1 MNKYSFLFLIS
12 LFAFASLFSV
22 PPHPKKTSG
31 ILSVVSAPSKNFG
44 PQSASKRTLPQNVL
58 VMMCQFSDTQ
68 FNQDVQY
75 PDFHPH
81 NKEYFNKYMTHLK
94 DFLNDA
100 SHGAYKLN
108 YTIHPEFVTLSK
120 PMSYYGDDSIDGE
133 RRAEMLSDVISMLDP
148 QIDFSNYDAFI
159 LFHAGGGQESDI
171 FDSQPQ
177 SIWSSFLT
185 KYDLK
190 DALAPN
196 SSDYQGISTQD
207 NRYISE
213 CIIIPEA
220 QRHPDFPTSD
230 SVYDDE
236 YVYDIFGVLAHQFAH
251 QLGLPTLF
259 DNYSQNGSSAG
270 IGNFGLMGTAVW
282 NNNGKT
288 PCLPSAWSRY
298 YMGWEEPVILSS
310 DAENIT
316 ITYPQNKKNGTPKLY
331 KIPISDNE
339 YFLIEN
345 RQTNFRKDAVDIGG
359 QIFTEL
365 FTFDVLPD
373 SIQDF
378 YPGTAV
384 PMPNMMENT
393 FLGCEWDYF
402 FPFTNSETGDY
413 VNPSGL
419 YIWHVDENVINQFFT
434 DAFYINRPNNNAFHK
449 GVDLEEADGIQHM
462 DSGLPDYYMRG
473 GPFDSFREG
482 NNNYFGLSVNPINQ
496 LFSSPTSE
504 SYYGLSNIEI
514 FNISAAADTMTFSV
528 RFNHQINFPN
538 AHSIDAEYI
547 FVDDLNDN
555 GDQELYFINEFDNI
569 LFDENGNQNSYTYD
583 ENTLTRFHR
592 DYTFDAVNKKLY
604 IPFRSGDHTIMS
616 FDGSQLNLIG
626 QADTETD
633 YSFWAPLISIPD
645 TVSFQGK
652 RAFLAGLSQRVMK
665 VGGSRVNVWLK
676 DDAHQITTYDIT
688 MDDYRPLS
696 NMSYNDHQI
705 SFLVRKNDKNYL
717 STINL
722 SDMNQVFTEIGDNQE
737 FNYAYLLQA
746 DFDNDDVS
754 EYSLTYKTD
763 QGTFIAIMIESNGNI
778 MPGFPVEQGA
788 NSICAPAIADLDHN
802 GTLDLIVGTE
812 NGFQAFAYNGAV
824 LNPHFYI
831 ADADSSG
838 TAQGLVTIQKN
849 KQTYILALIGH
860 NRLCLW
866 DNTGTLLPGYPV
878 TFKDAYKSPFIYAD
892 NDSVFAY
899 LGSRNGS
906 VYKHYLPMF
915 TPQDVETSTFTHTYG
930 NLNRTAS
937 WNAEVPG
944 NSYQTT
950 KLFVKNENY
959 VYPNPWLNI
968 YNNKINIRVMLS
980 KTTEA
985 KVSVYDISG
994 NLIWEKRDLCTAYI
1008 PNVTSFVMN
1017 TDKLSTGMYYA
1028 IINANNQSHRL
1039 KFAVEK

>member
-1 MNKYSFLFLIS
+1 MNKYSFLFIIS
-12 LFAFASLFSV
+12 IITLGTLFSV
-22 PPHPKKTSG
+22 PPHPQKTSG
-31 ILSVVSAPSKNFG
+31 IIPVVSAPSKNFG
-44 PQSASKRTLPQNVL
+44 PHSASKRILPQNVL
-58 VMMCQFSDTQ
+58 VMMCQFSDVQ
-68 FNQDVQY
+68 FNQAVQY

-94 DFLNDA
+94 DYFNDA

-108 YTIHPEFVTLSK
+108 YTIHPDFVTLNK
-120 PMSYYGDDSIDGE
+120 TMSYYGDDSIDGE

-171 FDSQPQ
+171 FDSQPHA
-177 SIWSSFLT
+177 IWSSFLT

-196 SSDYQGISTQD
+196 SSNYQGISTQD
-207 NRYISE
+207 NAFITE

-220 QRHPDFPTSD
+220 QRHPDFPVSD

-298 YMGWEEPVILSS
+298 YMGWETPIVLNS
-310 DAENIT
+310 DAENIQ
-316 ITYPQNKKNGTPKLY
+316 ITYPQNKTNGTPKLY

-359 QIFTEL
+359 TIYTEL

-402 FPFTNSETGDY
+402 FPFTNAETGDY

-419 YIWHVDENVINQFFT
+419 FIWHIDENVINQFFT
-434 DAFYINRPNNNAFHK
+434 DDFYINRPNNNAFHK
-449 GVDLEEADGIQHM
+449 GVDLEEADGIQQM

-482 NNNYFGLSVNPINQ
+482 NNSYFGLSVNPITQ
-496 LFSSPTSE
+496 LYSSPNSE
-504 SYYGLSNIEI
+504 SYYGKTNIEI
-514 FNISAAADTMTFSV
+514 FNISSSADTMSFSV
-528 RFNHQINFPN
+528 RFNKQINFPN
-538 AHSIDAEYI
+538 AHAIDAEYV
-547 FVDDLNDN
+547 FVADLNEN
-555 GDQELYFINEFDNI
+555 GDQEVYYLNEFDNI
-569 LFDENGNQNSYTYD
+569 LADENGNQHSYSYD
-583 ENTLTRFHR
+583 ANTLNRFHR
-592 DYTFDAVNKKLY
+592 DYTFDSVSKTLY
-604 IPFRSGDHTIMS
+604 VPFRSGNNTIAS
-616 FDGSQLNLIG
+616 FDGSQVNLIG
-626 QADTETD
+626 QPDSATS
-633 YSFWAPLISIPD
+633 YSFWAPLISVPD
-645 TVSFQGK
+645 TVYYQGN
-652 RAFLAGLSQRVMK
+652 RLFLAGLSQK
-665 VGGSRVNVWLK
+665 VSKNGGSKFTAWLK
-676 DDAHQITTYDIT
+676 DNADQVSTYEMI
-688 MDDYRPLS
+688 MEDYRPLS
-696 NMSYNDHQI
+696 NMCYFDNKI
-705 SFLVRKNDKNYL
+705 SFLLRKNDKNYL
-717 STINL
+717 ATINL
-722 SDMNQVFTEIGDNQE
+722 TDMNQVLTEMTYNNEI
-737 FNYAYLLQA
+737 NYAYLLQA
-746 DFDNDDVS
+746 DFNNDQAS
-754 EYSLTYKTD
+754 EYSFTYKTD
-763 QGTFIAIMIESNGNI
+763 HDTFVVGLMKDNGVLLSPFPIEN
-778 MPGFPVEQGA
+778 QA
-788 NSICAPAIADLDHN
+788 KSICPPAIADLDNN

-812 NGFQAFAYNGAV
+812 NGFQAFAYNSAL
-824 LNPHFYI
+824 LNSHFNM
-831 ADADSSG
+831 DFADSTG
-838 TAQGLVTIQKN
+838 TAEGLVTIQKDN
-849 KQTYILALIGH
+849 KTYILSLIGH

-866 DNTGTLLPGYPV
+866 DNTGTLMSGYPV
-878 TFKDAYKSPFIYAD
+878 TLNDAFKSPFVYAD

-899 LGSRNGS
+899 IGSRYGS

-915 TPQDVETSTFTHTYG
+915 TPEDIQTSSFIHTYG
-930 NLNRTAS
+930 NLNRTAA
-937 WNAEVPG
+937 WNAEMPE
-944 NSYQTT
+944 NTYQT
-950 KLFVKNENY
+950 KQLFIKGENY
-959 VYPNPWLNI
+959 VYPNPWLHL
-968 YNNKINIRVMLS
+968 YQQKIVIRTMLS
-980 KTTEA
+980 QTAEV
-985 KVSVYDISG
+985 KVTVFDVAG
-994 NLIWEKRDLCTAYI
+994 NIVWKQKDLCTAYI
-1008 PNVTSFVMN
+1008 PNINSFVID
-1017 TDKLSTGMYYA
+1017 TSKLSTGMYFV
-1028 IINANNQSHRL
+1028 ILEANNQSCRL